1 MRTTVDI
8 DPVVL
13 EELRRRRTEEGRT
26 LGDLVSDLLSE
37 ALALRTERLSEEP
50 LDWQSA
56 SMGARVDLE
65 DEEAVRAALE
75 RH

>member
-37 ALALRTERLSEEP
+37 ALALRDERLSEEP

-56 SMGARVDLE
+56 SMVARVNLE
-65 DEEAVRAALE
+65 DDEAVRAALE
-75 RH
+75 RQ